1 MHREKFLMAAASFE
15 TRLLQALADAVI
27 AVDLELRV
35 TYWSPA
41 AEQLYGW
48 TSSEAVGHRLG
59 LLLTKNLFFHDRT
72 FAPLRTLP
80 VGEVWRGE
88 MKLRHKS
95 GRDVD
100 VHVTA
105 SAICEDEAGSEP
117 AYNSAAPP
125 SDGGVK
131 SHEASLGGAKRE
143 LGYALVHRATSLS
156 TNGVT
161 KQPAKSTIAQSGMLF
176 HNSNDIVVILD
187 SGGRIVAWNPAAERV
202 AKWRASEVLNRSFE
216 EFVQPV
222 NDMHGIRGALTQ
234 QGAWRGEMTI
244 YDRLGEEILLDSDIT
259 AVRDHGGNLLGIV
272 TISRDIT
279 HTRRSETARRR
290 SEARLRALLSVIPD
304 TFVRVDHKGNIQDF
318 VANGPFHA
326 LLDGQTATGR
336 NLRELLPDFAPRLL
350 QAIEQASSEKRVVHL
365 TYHIDNPRDA
375 DSTGSLSDTTDLIF
389 RVVSAAEE
397 ALLIIQDV
405 TELYTIER
413 QLRETEERFRHLVEQ
428 KQVGVYVIQDSRF
441 IYVNPRFAELLG
453 REREEILDMPSCLE
467 IIAPDDREL
476 AWQNLQ
482 RRMAGESLPPYAL
495 RLRRRDGQQVEVEIY
510 ASLTTYHSQLA
521 VLGTVVDIT
530 LRRQAERALRDSEE
544 LYRTVVASLQEG
556 ILIFDGDA
564 QLITG
569 NESALRLLGVTIEE
583 LRTLRE
589 NSGLI
594 ANWTLCNVAGQAL
607 SLQELP
613 HRLTLQ
619 DGQPLSDVL
628 VGVRP
633 PHGELRWV
641 SVNTRPL
648 LRDPSQRPNGVVV
661 SFSDITE
668 RRRTEEELQSK
679 AFYDPLTKLPNR
691 ALFLDRVE
699 RALTQAKR
707 TDQLVAVGYLDLD
720 FFKRINDTRGHI
732 VGDHVLRLI
741 AERIRSSL
749 REGDTI
755 GRMGGD
761 EFTLLLPMVTGV
773 SEAARVAERLL
784 EVIRQPV
791 LLERERSSYTITA
804 SIGLSL
810 FPLHADTPQELLR
823 LADIALYHSKE
834 VGRNSY
840 QIYDPSITGRVEQAA
855 LLFGNP
861 SRPPRLPT
869 E

>member
-1 MHREKFLMAAASFE
+1 MAAASWE

-59 LLLTKNLFFHDRT
+59 LLLTKNLYFHERT

-80 VGEVWRGE
+80 AGEIWRGE

-100 VHVTA
+100 AHVTA
-105 SAICEDEAGSEP
+105 SAVCEDETGGG
-117 AYNSAAPP
+117 APP
-125 SDGGVK
+125 VSLD
-131 SHEASLGGAKRE
+131 ASGRPRGTDTGSVLPRRE
-143 LGYALVHRATSLS
+143 VGYVLLHRAMNHPASGT
-156 TNGVT
+156 T
-161 KQPAKSTIAQSGMLF
+161 KQPAKATIAQSGMLF

-187 SGGRIVAWNPAAERV
+187 SAGRIVAWNPAAERV
-202 AKWRASEVLNRSFE
+202 SKWRANEVLNHAFE

-222 NDMHGIRGALTQ
+222 NDLHGIRGALSQ
-234 QGAWRGEMTI
+234 HGAWRGEMTI
-244 YDRLGEEILLDSDIT
+244 YDRLGEEVLLDSDIT

-326 LLDGQTATGR
+326 LLDGQTTTGR
-336 NLRELLPDFAPRLL
+336 NLRELLPEFAPRLL
-350 QAIEQASSEKRVVHL
+350 QAIEQATSEKRIVHL
-365 TYHIDNPRDA
+365 TYHIDNPRKA
-375 DSTGSLSDTTDLIF
+375 DSTGSLNDTTDLIF

-397 ALLIIQDV
+397 ALVIIQDV

-428 KQVGVYVIQDSRF
+428 KQVGVYVIQDGRF
-441 IYVNPRFAELLG
+441 VYVNPRFAELVS
-453 REREEILDMPSCLE
+453 REREELLDMSSCLE
-467 IIAPDDREL
+467 IIAAEDREL
-476 AWQNLQ
+476 AWHNLQ
-482 RRMAGESLPPYAL
+482 RRLAGESLHPYPL
-495 RLRRRDGQQVEVEIY
+495 RLQRRDRQLVEVEIY
-510 ASLTTYHSQLA
+510 ASLTTYHGAPA

-530 LRRQAERALRDSEE
+530 QRRKAERALRESEA
-544 LYRTVVASLQEG
+544 LYRTVVESLQEG
-556 ILIFDGDA
+556 ILIFDEKA
-564 QLITG
+564 HLITG
-569 NESALRLLGVTIEE
+569 NESAQRLLGVT
-583 LRTLRE
+583 LRE
-589 NSGLI
+589 LQVLSAAQEGFSH
-594 ANWTLCNVAGQAL
+594 WTLCNIAGQAL
-607 SLQELP
+607 ADSELP
-613 HRLTLQ
+613 HQLTLQ
-619 DGQPLSDVL
+619 DGLPLSDV
-628 VGVRP
+628 VIGVKP
-633 PHGELRWV
+633 PQGELRWL

-648 LRDPSQRPNGVVV
+648 LGEPDQKPQSVVV
-661 SFSDITE
+661 SFADITE
-668 RRRTEEELQSK
+668 RRRSEEELQVK
-679 AFYDPLTKLPNR
+679 AFYDPLTRLPNR

-699 RALTQAKR
+699 RALSQARR

-732 VGDHVLRLI
+732 VGDHVLRQI
-741 AERIRSSL
+741 AERVRCCL

-761 EFTLLLPMVTGV
+761 EFTLLLPMVTGI

-784 EVIRQPV
+784 EVIRQP
-791 LLERERSSYTITA
+791 LSLDRDRSSHTITA

-810 FPLHADTPQELLR
+810 FPLHADTPIELLR
-823 LADIALYHSKE
+823 LADIALYRAKE

-840 QIYDPSITGRVEQAA
+840 QIYDPSIVDHVEQAV

-861 SRPPRLPT
+861 SRPPQRSS
-869 E
+869 

>member
-1 MHREKFLMAAASFE
+1 MAAASWE

-48 TSSEAVGHRLG
+48 TASEAVGHRLG
-59 LLLTKNLFFHDRT
+59 LLLTKNLFFHERT
-72 FAPLRTLP
+72 FAPLRSLP
-80 VGEVWRGE
+80 AGEVWRGE
-88 MKLRHKS
+88 MRLRHKS

-100 VHVTA
+100 AHVTA
-105 SAICEDEAGSEP
+105 SAICEDDLSGELRSSSTALTSPDAAGKPSEP
-117 AYNSAAPP
+117 SSIPR
-125 SDGGVK
+125 
-131 SHEASLGGAKRE
+131 RE
-143 LGYALVHRATSLS
+143 IGYALVHRATNTP
-156 TNGVT
+156 TNGTT

-202 AKWRASEVLNRSFE
+202 AKWRASEVLNHAFE

-222 NDMHGIRGALTQ
+222 NDLHGIRGALNQ
-234 QGAWRGEMTI
+234 HGAWRGEMTI

-350 QAIEQASSEKRVVHL
+350 QAIEQASSEKRIVHL
-365 TYHIDNPRDA
+365 PYHIDNPRAA

-397 ALLIIQDV
+397 ALVIIQDV

-428 KQVGVYVIQDSRF
+428 KQVGVYVIQDGHF
-441 IYVNPRFAELLG
+441 VYVNPRFAELLG
-453 REREEILDMPSCLE
+453 REREEILELSSCLD
-467 IIAPDDREL
+467 IIAPEDREL
-476 AWQNLQ
+476 AWHNLQ
-482 RRMAGESLPPYAL
+482 RRLAGESLQPYPL
-495 RLRRRDGQQVEVEIY
+495 RLQRRDAAVIEVEIY
-510 ASLTTYHSQLA
+510 ASLTTYHSKPA

-530 LRRQAERALRDSEE
+530 QRRAAERALRDSEE

-556 ILIFDGDA
+556 ILIFDADA
-564 QLITG
+564 QLIAG
-569 NESALRLLGVTIEE
+569 NESAQRVLGVTLNDLIE
-583 LRTLRE
+583 LREAPYLF
-589 NSGLI
+589 S
-594 ANWTLCNVAGQAL
+594 NWSLCNVAGQKL
-607 SLQELP
+607 SNTDLP
-613 HRLTLQ
+613 HRLTLN
-619 DGQPLSDVL
+619 DGLPLSDV
-628 VGVRP
+628 VIGVKP
-633 PHGELRWV
+633 PQGDQRWV

-648 LRDPSQRPNGVVV
+648 LRDPDNRPNGVVV
-661 SFSDITE
+661 SFTDITE
-668 RRRTEEELQSK
+668 RRRTEEELQIK

-699 RALTQAKR
+699 RALSQARR

-732 VGDHVLRLI
+732 VGDHVLRQI
-741 AERIRSSL
+741 AERIRGSL

-761 EFTLLLPMVTGV
+761 EFTLLLPMVTGI

-791 LLERERSSYTITA
+791 SLERDRSTYTITA

-810 FPLHADTPQELLR
+810 YPLHADTPLELLR
-823 LADIALYHSKE
+823 LADIALYHAKE
-834 VGRNSY
+834 VGRNGY
-840 QIYDPSITGRVEQAA
+840 QIYDPSIVDHVEQAV

-861 SRPPRLPT
+861 SRPPQRPT
-869 E
+869 